1 MASAGAARRGRSDEG
16 HEVDQGRLQPRGVAC
31 AARFAGE
38 LPVLLATLHKTKRI
52 RVRMMRLD
60 RGKQMEDTG
69 GTERLERAGME
80 SKTAAVCRTPAS
92 NRSGLGARRRGKSR
106 GNGGGDQGLLIGTKK
121 GRNRCVN
128 GPHS

>member
-1 MASAGAARRGRSDEG
+1 MACWRRRCTEDVGDVSLGLPRSGVASAGAARRGRSDEG
-16 HEVDQGRLQPRGVAC
+16 HDVDQGRLQPRGVAC

-52 RVRMMRLD
+52 TVRMMRLD

-80 SKTAAVCRTPAS
+80 SKTAAV
-92 NRSGLGARRRGKSR
+92 
-106 GNGGGDQGLLIGTKK
+106 
-121 GRNRCVN
+121 
-128 GPHS
+128 